1 MEPEG
6 SLLPIPVAE
15 RSKASFYGQLLAGIA
30 GLNPAGCMDVC
41 LSVVCCQVEVSAM
54 GRFLV
59 RRSPTKCGVLLY
71 VSCSARKRRISRRFI
86 TELTSARQLS

>member
-6 SLLPIPVAE
+6 SSLPIQVAE

-30 GLNPAGCMDVC
+30 GLNPAGCMDV
-41 LSVVCCQVEVSAM
+41 LSVECCQVEVSAM
-54 GRFLV
+54 DRSLV
-59 RRSPTKCGVLLY
+59 RWSPTKCGVLLY